1 MSRLRQT
8 EQQQKGSQIEPNQP
22 QNTAGKNDK
31 RKAKR
36 KTK

>member
-22 QNTAGKNDK
+22 QNTGGK
-31 RKAKR
+31 KAKR
-36 KTK
+36 KPK